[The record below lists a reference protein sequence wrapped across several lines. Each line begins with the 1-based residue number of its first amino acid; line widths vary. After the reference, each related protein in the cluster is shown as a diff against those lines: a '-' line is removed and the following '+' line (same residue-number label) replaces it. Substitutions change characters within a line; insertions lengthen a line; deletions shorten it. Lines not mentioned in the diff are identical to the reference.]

1 MSILNALAQRPIL
14 NPVVR
19 GAGQDAATASSAY
32 NAAVGNAFGNAF
44 GKPPARLPVVDA
56 AGQGE
61 AGSNVS
67 LSQQALNARVG
78 ELGDKTIDV
87 AQRFLQSFATALFG
101 DAAKGA
107 RFNFDSVSVA
117 ADTSLS
123 AAVVHGVDAS
133 GNAVDGAAI
142 NFEES
147 AAFVGHGQ
155 LLTNDGQSYDFD
167 IEVAY
172 RASVSASASTATT
185 SEPAAASTATPEQAL
200 VGKQL
205 PPVKYPG
212 SLADLFKLLGRQ
224 LDASSGGKDGA
235 DLDGQL
241 SMRLIRL
248 VNSAALLAPRPHP
261 EMPQTPDGSGAGNAE
276 RSRALASYA
285 VSAPGQV
292 DTSAGSSTDIKV

>member
-32 NAAVGNAFGNAF
+32 NAAVGNAFG
-44 GKPPARLPVVDA
+44 KLPARLPVVDA

-142 NFEES
+142 NLEES

-172 RASVSASASTATT
+172 RASVSASASASTATT
-185 SEPAAASTATPEQAL
+185 SEPADASTATPEQAL

-261 EMPQTPDGSGAGNAE
+261 EMPQTPDGAGAGNAE